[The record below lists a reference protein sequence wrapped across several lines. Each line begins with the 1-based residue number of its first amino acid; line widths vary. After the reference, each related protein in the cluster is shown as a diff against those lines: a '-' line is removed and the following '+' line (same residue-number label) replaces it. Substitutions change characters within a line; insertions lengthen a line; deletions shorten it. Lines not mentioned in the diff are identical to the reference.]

1 MRSND
6 QMCYGTGTGS
16 RLPSRFRASA
26 APPSPMLVLKNLGA
40 AWVITHARQEAPMR
54 IVSVNV
60 GRPRTVTWRGRSVTT
75 AIFKDPVPGR
85 VPVRQLNLKG
95 DGQADL
101 SVHGGTDKAVYVYSA
116 EHYAD
121 WRREL
126 ADLEL
131 PWGMFGENLTVEGL
145 REDDVCVGDRLRFG
159 SAEGLVT
166 QPCLPCYKLGV
177 RFGRDDIVKRF
188 LASGRTGF
196 YLAVTREGDVGVGD
210 PVEVL
215 ARDPQGCAFRPS

>member
-1 MRSND
+1 
-6 QMCYGTGTGS
+6 
-16 RLPSRFRASA
+16 
-26 APPSPMLVLKNLGA
+26 
-40 AWVITHARQEAPMR
+40 MR

-60 GRPRTVTWRGRSVTT
+60 GRPRTVTWRGRPVTT

-85 VPVRQLNLKG
+85 VPVRQLNLEG

-116 EHYAD
+116 EHYVD

-145 REDDVCVGDRLRFG
+145 REDDVYVGDRLRLG
-159 SAEGLVT
+159 SAEVVVT
-166 QPCLPCYKLGV
+166 QPRLPCYKLSV

-196 YLAVTREGDVGVGD
+196 YLAVTREGDVGTGD

-215 ARDPQGCAFRPS
+215 ARNPQGITVGDVTRLYVRDKRNVAKLRRAIQVAALPEGWRSQFEEQLAKAAP

>member
-1 MRSND
+1 
-6 QMCYGTGTGS
+6 
-16 RLPSRFRASA
+16 
-26 APPSPMLVLKNLGA
+26 
-40 AWVITHARQEAPMR
+40 MR

-60 GRPRTVTWRGRSVTT
+60 GRPRTVTWRGRPVTT
-75 AIFKDPVPGR
+75 GIFKAPVPGR
-85 VPVRQLNLKG
+85 VPVRRLNLEG

-101 SVHGGTDKAVYVYSA
+101 SVHGGTDKAVYVYAA

-145 REDDVCVGDRLRFG
+145 REDDVWVGDRLRFG
-159 SAEGLVT
+159 SAEGVVT
-166 QPCLPCYKLGV
+166 QPRLPCYKLGV

-215 ARDPQGCAFRPS
+215 GRDPQGITVGDVTRLYVRDKRNVEKLRRAIRVAALPEGWRSQFEEQLAKAAS

>member
-1 MRSND
+1 
-6 QMCYGTGTGS
+6 
-16 RLPSRFRASA
+16 
-26 APPSPMLVLKNLGA
+26 
-40 AWVITHARQEAPMR
+40 MR

-60 GRPRTVTWRGRSVTT
+60 GRPRTVTWRGRPVTT

-85 VPVRQLNLKG
+85 VPVRQLNLEG

-145 REDDVCVGDRLRFG
+145 REDDVHVGDRLRLG
-159 SAEGLVT
+159 SAEVVVT
-166 QPCLPCYKLGV
+166 QPRLPCYKLGV

-188 LASGRTGF
+188 LVSGRTGF
-196 YLAVTREGDVGVGD
+196 YLAVTQEGDVGTGD

-215 ARDPQGCAFRPS
+215 ARDPQGITVGDVTRLYVRDKRNVAKLRRAIQVAALPEGWRSQFEEQLAKAAP